1 MEEKINNQKIFNYVP
16 SLVARLILNSSLQD
30 KDIFSDNSN
39 TNQEQNTDTIT
50 GKQSKGKSTFL
61 TSFSI
66 NQNLYPINHN
76 LPNTI
81 VMNIRLKGFQKLIST
96 LSVKDP
102 NDQREKV
109 ISEYLSITTPKLL
122 LKISKILSNNG
133 GEIIKYNDYEFTTI
147 WNFVPK
153 KNKLQR
159 YEKFY
164 AKQAL
169 LSACQIMEEIDNKEI
184 TSGIKIKISIGL
196 AMGQSSIGF
205 FGGERKRGEYIV
217 MGEAIQKAE
226 ICLNYC
232 LSHEIIISKEIHDL
246 FSGSDEISTK
256 EVDNE
261 EKIKLYLISK
271 FNEEVLKNL
280 KGFKI
285 KMKSEKINMTK
296 SVYENLARKVYIF
309 SSILPQ
315 GLVKYLDVGQDHNLK
330 EISVVTIAT
339 IHILINKN
347 LINNLKRIQNII
359 LDIQK
364 ATYLTFGSLLYISKT
379 YNGLLA
385 RCVWGMDPG
394 SFVDDT
400 ARCISACILIGSLT
414 EHYDIKIAIGIAT
427 GACYTGLI
435 HIQGDKKQFTL
446 LGTKVN
452 LSRTLADEAFQKIIN
467 SNNSSSVRRKYVIYC
482 DKKTMKQSQKWF
494 RHVYV
499 GQIKIYFNKESQELY
514 YEKREEF
521 DFNNTKTEKV
531 ENDYQKKISSLRNDN
546 YGRNNS
552 SLLGEYNRKSID
564 LFKKSNTIN
573 DALIEN
579 TYVIS
584 TGIYSPIDNEIY
596 FLQNNYDP
604 FPFIR
609 THKNN
614 CFSCKISQ
622 YYYNHFRE
630 RALRN
635 KLKLHLIGNLPMP
648 NVIKEEE
655 KEKVSKIL
663 QKSQVIYGYDEEI
676 IKFVNIMNIVTQKS
690 KKQFILVK
698 GPLGVGKSLFLRT
711 ALIKYL
717 DKNEELKNIYYNKDD
732 LFLCGIVD
740 PLTATFPFNTFC
752 FILRKMY
759 LHLKKMNE
767 LNDIFKL
774 CNEIHLDDENI
785 KSINFVLSMGKK
797 DIDIT
802 NEFPEKRKNTFNNN
816 DKKLNNENIS
826 VISELEG
833 PHKIKDT
840 NKINYFF
847 FEIIKLYKFYLNKK
861 YNDPNNLNKS
871 SSGRIRNKAPL
882 ILLIDDAHMSDKYSI
897 EFIKY
902 IFSNDDIKVSP
913 LIVILVEQT
922 PFNINYRP
930 ILHRELE
937 FFLTAFTD
945 LEDNEKIDSDKILLF
960 ELKPIMEKELLK
972 NIIAENF
979 EKYVKKNYNLPKHLI
994 YIDNKIMDF
1003 LLKKTFL
1010 GIPLLVIELFD
1021 SLLKSQKFIK
1031 MNDNEFR
1038 ITQDLIDDNDT
1049 FDWSNLLLPYIY
1061 EKITSMTINSL
1072 LSFKEILLLKYAC
1085 TIGTIFDIQTLDKI
1099 NPLNL
1104 IIKREDLNNIMEKLC
1119 NEYII
1124 EVFGNENMN
1133 KKYLICKICFPLM
1146 REVLHNKFLIERI
1159 ASLHSKTAK
1168 LLSGGKKIY
1177 YFNSKVEGK
1186 ILKRHLIYS
1195 EIDIVHEI
1203 ESKTNKVNE
1212 IDLYNPKRIMNTNNL
1227 AILNVKNL
1235 CSRIF
1240 MKNNKNVSEG
1250 ILEMSVGSKWV
1261 KINYNIDKQWK
1272 IYFNKIKTNKNEK
1285 DLEIIVPI
1293 KDIFKNKIL
1302 DNNVLEITIAEYSSY
1317 LLNKSKKIM
1326 NFRSDNWQD
1335 IFQLDTA
1342 LTFLKM
1348 IANYERYMYNFGY
1361 TRLPLF
1367 KKDWYA
1373 KKEKKYYINI
1383 VQNPYYDGF
1392 RPFRTKRFY
1401 SCSGQLSQTDKLI
1414 LESKDLNKP
1423 FNVIMRIALTLFLA
1437 NIQLNLTK
1445 NRDYLK
1451 IDQEEDEHRLINGKV
1466 VYLIFI
1472 STPPH
1477 MNSPLKKLE
1486 EEIEKK
1492 QKEEEE
1498 MLRSRYKG
1506 KFSIFPY
1513 GLIKR
1518 ERRIFGNG
1526 VVHSKRNQS
1535 IIMYKHPLNQKRN
1548 NEDDEIDQE
1557 KIRKVDNQNK
1567 RFIKRKEGKSKTV
1580 LDKPEISKE
1589 IGNKIKSTRALT
1601 FINLHK
1607 NESDDDSSSSL
1618 FSKNKSDSSD
1628 EEKSNNESDTSESEI
1643 SKEENKDKFN
1653 DNINN
1658 IKRART
1664 TINEDINDI
1673 NENKLND
1680 ISNNIIT
1687 DNSQNNSN
1695 LNKKINNNNNNNNN
1709 GFSKSDKNNVSINNY
1724 INNNININLINN
1736 DLLNSTLKQSL
1747 LNKKIF
1753 NNYYDSN
1760 LSIKINSLRMSYQR
1774 NENKLLIK
1782 LKQKINPKKSN
1793 SVEVKT
1799 LKEKYKNNSNYYLNS
1814 NHTSHQ
1820 KISLDINEDESQISD
1835 KESDHTKTV
1844 ITSPETSSKK
1854 KNSKIIQ
1861 EITPSKEE
1869 DIFSKAVIAFLDEET
1884 DITTPNKEYNQ
1895 FKENTIKKNVNKKK
1909 NSNAYEQPKD
1919 LGLKMDINQ
1928 NRKKFKRSSLMPSI
1942 KVQFNNRKRHVT
1954 FTQKKEKT
1962 DQTKK
1967 DNYQNTYV
1975 PKKNSRYKDGISG
1988 DLSKPNDEINNEY
2001 VRNINFND
2009 SNYEKK

>member
-16 SLVARLILNSSLQD
+16 SLVARLILNSNLQD

-39 TNQEQNTDTIT
+39 SNQLQKSIPINI
-50 GKQSKGKSTFL
+50 KQSKGKSTFL
-61 TSFSI
+61 TSFFI
-66 NQNLYPINHN
+66 NKSLYPINHY

-133 GEIIKYNDYEFTTI
+133 GEIMKYNDYEFTTV
-147 WNFVPK
+147 WNFTPK

-169 LSACQIMEEIDNKEI
+169 LSACQIMEEIDDKEI
-184 TSGIKIKISIGL
+184 TNGIKIKISIGI
-196 AMGQSSIGF
+196 AMGQSSIVF
-205 FGGERKRGEYIV
+205 FGGERKRGEFIV

-226 ICLNYC
+226 ICVNYC
-232 LSHEIIISKEIHDL
+232 LSHETIVSKEIYDL

-261 EKIKLYLISK
+261 EKIKLYLIIK

-285 KMKSEKINMTK
+285 KMKSEKLNMTK
-296 SVYENLARKVYIF
+296 AVYKNLAKKVYIF

-339 IHILINKN
+339 MHILINKN
-347 LINNLKRIQNII
+347 LINNLNKIQNII
-359 LDIQK
+359 LDMQK

-400 ARCISACILIGSLT
+400 ARCISACTLIGSLT

-435 HIQGDKKQFTL
+435 PIQGDKKQFTL

-499 GQIKIYFNKESQELY
+499 GQIQIYFNKESQELY
-514 YEKREEF
+514 YEKREDY
-521 DFNNTKTEKV
+521 DFNNTKKEKC
-531 ENDYQKKISSLRNDN
+531 ENNYQKQISSLRSDN
-546 YGRNNS
+546 LGRNNS
-552 SLLGEYNRKSID
+552 SLLGEYNRKNID
-564 LFKKSNTIN
+564 LFKRSNTIN

-584 TGIYSPIDNEIY
+584 TGIYCPIDNEIY
-596 FLQNNYDP
+596 FLQNVNDP

-609 THKNN
+609 THKHN
-614 CFSCKISQ
+614 CFCSKIEQ
-622 YYYNHFRE
+622 YYYNHYRE

-648 NVIKEEE
+648 DIANEEE
-655 KEKVSKIL
+655 KEKMNQKL
-663 QKSQVIYGYDEEI
+663 QKSQVIYGYDDEI

-690 KKQFILVK
+690 KKQFMLVK
-698 GPLGVGKSLFLRT
+698 GPLGIGKSLFLRT

-732 LFLCGIVD
+732 IFLCGIVD
-740 PLTATFPFNTFC
+740 PLTATFPYNTFC
-752 FILRKMY
+752 FILRKIY
-759 LHLKKMNE
+759 LYLKKKNE
-767 LNDIFKL
+767 LNDMFKL
-774 CNEIHLDDENI
+774 CNELHLDEENI
-785 KSINFVLSMGKK
+785 KNINFVLSMGKK

-802 NEFPEKRKNTFNNN
+802 DEYPEKRKNTFSNN
-816 DKKLNNENIS
+816 DKKIDNENIS
-826 VISELEG
+826 FISELEG

-847 FEIIKLYKFYLNKK
+847 FELIKLYKFYLNKK
-861 YNDPNNLNKS
+861 YNDPNEINKS
-871 SSGRIRNKAPL
+871 NSGKIRNKVPL

-902 IFSNDDIKVSP
+902 IFSNDEFKINP
-913 LIVILVEQT
+913 FIVILVEQT

-945 LEDNEKIDSDKILLF
+945 LEDNEKIGSDKILLF
-960 ELKPIMEKELLK
+960 ELKPIMEKEILK
-972 NIIAENF
+972 NIIKENF
-979 EKYVKKNYNLPKHLI
+979 EKYVNKNYNLPKYLV
-994 YIDNKIMDF
+994 YIDNQIIDF

-1031 MNDNEFR
+1031 MVDNEFK

-1195 EIDIVHEI
+1195 EIDVVHEI
-1203 ESKTNKVNE
+1203 ESKTNQDNE
-1212 IDLYNPKRIMNTNNL
+1212 IDLYNPKKIMNTNNL
-1227 AILNVKNL
+1227 AILYVKNL

-1240 MKNNKNVSEG
+1240 MKNNKNVIEG
-1250 ILEMSVGSKWV
+1250 VLEMSVGSKWV
-1261 KINYNIDKQWK
+1261 KINYNIDRQWK
-1272 IYFNKIKTNKNEK
+1272 IYLNKIKTNKNEK
-1285 DLEIIVPI
+1285 DLEIIIPI

-1302 DNNVLEITIAEYSSY
+1302 ENNVLEITIAEYSSY

-1348 IANYERYMYNFGY
+1348 IANYERYMSNFGY
-1361 TRLPLF
+1361 TQLPLF

-1383 VQNPYYDGF
+1383 DQNQLYYDGF
-1392 RPFRTKRFY
+1392 RQFRTKRFL
-1401 SCSGQLSQTDKLI
+1401 SCSGLLSQTDKLI

-1423 FNVIMRIALTLFLA
+1423 FNVVMRIALTLFLA

-1445 NRDYLK
+1445 KRDYFK
-1451 IDQEEDEHRLINGKV
+1451 ADQEDDEHRLIHGKI
-1466 VYLIFI
+1466 VYLIYI
-1472 STPPH
+1472 STPAH
-1477 MNSPLKKLE
+1477 MNSPLQKLIE
-1486 EEIEKK
+1486 EVEKK

-1498 MLRSRYKG
+1498 MLRMKYKG

-1513 GLIKR
+1513 SLLKR
-1518 ERRIFGNG
+1518 ERRIFGSG
-1526 VVHSKRNQS
+1526 VIQSKRNQS
-1535 IIMYKHPLNQKRN
+1535 IIMYKHSLHKKRN
-1548 NEDDEIDQE
+1548 NEDDENDL
-1557 KIRKVDNQNK
+1557 N
-1567 RFIKRKEGKSKTV
+1567 RKEDNENKPFIRRKKGKSKTV
-1580 LDKPEISKE
+1580 LDRPDISKE
-1589 IGNKIKSTRALT
+1589 IESKIKSQTTLT
-1601 FINLHK
+1601 FIK
-1607 NESDDDSSSSL
+1607 FDQKGSDEDSSSSIL
-1618 FSKNKSDSSD
+1618 SKEKSDSSD
-1628 EEKSNNESDTSESEI
+1628 EEKSKSINDSEKSSDSEV
-1643 SKEENKDKFN
+1643 SKGEKKDQFN

-1658 IKRART
+1658 IKRVRT
-1664 TINEDINDI
+1664 TNDENTLNFIN
-1673 NENKLND
+1673 
-1680 ISNNIIT
+1680 NNT
-1687 DNSQNNSN
+1687 FDNSQNNNNSTN
-1695 LNKKINNNNNNNNN
+1695 EKKNNNNNR
-1709 GFSKSDKNNVSINNY
+1709 FSESDKNNVSINNF

-1747 LNKKIF
+1747 LNRKIF

-1760 LSIKINSLRMSYQR
+1760 LSINIDSLRMSYQR
-1774 NENKLLIK
+1774 NENKLLFK
-1782 LKQKINPKKSN
+1782 LKQKVNPKKSN
-1793 SVEVKT
+1793 SVEVKS

-1820 KISLDINEDESQISD
+1820 KISFEINEDESQTSD
-1835 KESDHTKTV
+1835 KESDHTKTI
-1844 ITSPETSSKK
+1844 ITSPETTSKK

-1869 DIFSKAVIAFLDEET
+1869 DIFSRAVISFLDEDT
-1884 DITTPNKEYNQ
+1884 DITTPNKECNQ
-1895 FKENTIKKNVNKKK
+1895 YKDNTIKKNASKKK
-1909 NSNAYEQPKD
+1909 NSNAYEQRKD
-1919 LGLKMDINQ
+1919 LGLKMDVNP
-1928 NRKKFKRSSLMPSI
+1928 NRKRLKRSSLMPSI
-1942 KVQFNNRKRHVT
+1942 KVQFNNKRRHVT
-1954 FTQKKEKT
+1954 FTQEKEKN
-1962 DQTKK
+1962 DQTKQ
-1967 DNYQNTYV
+1967 DNYQNNYV
-1975 PKKNSRYKDGISG
+1975 PKKTYRYRACLSG
-1988 DLSKPNDEINNEY
+1988 DLTKPKIENSNEY
-2001 VRNINFND
+2001 VRNINFYD
-2009 SNYEKK
+2009 NYEKK